1 MTMIAV
7 YGGGTI
13 GEALTAG
20 LVAAGHTDVTVINR
34 RAERSAYFR
43 ETYGVRSS
51 EEPADGAADIVFI
64 AVKPYAVTEVLRG
77 LAPHLAEGATVV
89 SLAAGVTL
97 AQLAEAAPGAQVIR
111 VMPNTPMLA
120 RMGMCAIA
128 PAPGV
133 DTAAVEE
140 LLQAVGETVVIE
152 EKDMD
157 AVTALSGSSPA
168 YVYLFAEA
176 LVDAGV
182 ARGLSRTVASKLA
195 IQSIR
200 GAGEMLAGTKTPTQL
215 RYDVTSPGGTTAAA
229 LRALEDGGLRS
240 AVFSAVDA
248 CAERNR
254 ELGKPD

>member
-1 MTMIAV
+1 MIAI
-7 YGGGTI
+7 YGGGKI

-20 LVAAGHTDVTVINR
+20 LVAAGHTDVAVVNR
-34 RAERSAYFR
+34 RPERSEYFR

-51 EEPADGAADIVFI
+51 EDPQDAVADVVFI
-64 AVKPYAVTEVLRG
+64 AVKPYAVKEVLRG
-77 LAPHLAEGATVV
+77 LAPHLAEETTVV
-89 SLAAGVTL
+89 SLAAGVSL
-97 AQLAEAAPGAQVIR
+97 AQLAEAAPQAEVVR
-111 VMPNTPMLA
+111 VMPNTPMLKGL
-120 RMGMCAIA
+120 GMCAIA

-133 DTAAVEE
+133 DTAEVES
-140 LLQAVGETVVIE
+140 LLRSVGETIVVE

-182 ARGLSRTVASKLA
+182 ARGLSRTVASTLA

-200 GAGEMLAGTKTPTQL
+200 GAGEMLAGEASPTQL

-229 LRALEDGGLRS
+229 LRALEDGGLRLS
-240 AVFSAVDA
+240 
-248 CAERNR
+248 
-254 ELGKPD
+254 LIHI

>member
-1 MTMIAV
+1 M
-7 YGGGTI
+7 
-13 GEALTAG
+13 
-20 LVAAGHTDVTVINR
+20 
-34 RAERSAYFR
+34 
-43 ETYGVRSS
+43 
-51 EEPADGAADIVFI
+51 
-64 AVKPYAVTEVLRG
+64 
-77 LAPHLAEGATVV
+77 
-89 SLAAGVTL
+89 
-97 AQLAEAAPGAQVIR
+97 
-111 VMPNTPMLA
+111 
-120 RMGMCAIA
+120 
-128 PAPGV
+128 

-140 LLQAVGETVVIE
+140 LLQAVGETVVVE

-200 GAGEMLAGTKTPTQL
+200 GAGEMLAGAKTPTQL

>member
-1 MTMIAV
+1 M
-7 YGGGTI
+7 
-13 GEALTAG
+13 
-20 LVAAGHTDVTVINR
+20 
-34 RAERSAYFR
+34 
-43 ETYGVRSS
+43 
-51 EEPADGAADIVFI
+51 
-64 AVKPYAVTEVLRG
+64 
-77 LAPHLAEGATVV
+77 
-89 SLAAGVTL
+89 SLAAGVSL
-97 AQLAEAAPGAQVIR
+97 AQLAEAAPQAEVVR
-111 VMPNTPMLA
+111 VMPNTPMLKGL
-120 RMGMCAIA
+120 GMCAIA

-133 DTAAVEE
+133 DTAEVES
-140 LLQAVGETVVIE
+140 LLRSVGETIVVE

-182 ARGLSRTVASKLA
+182 ARGLSRTVASTLA

-200 GAGEMLAGTKTPTQL
+200 GAGEMLVGEASPTQL

-248 CAERNR
+248 CADRNR
-254 ELGKPD
+254 ELGKVD

>member
-1 MTMIAV
+1 MIAI
-7 YGGGTI
+7 YGGGKI

-20 LVAAGHTDVTVINR
+20 LVAAGHTDVSVVNR
-34 RAERSAYFR
+34 RPERSAYFR

-51 EEPADGAADIVFI
+51 EDPQDAVADVVFI

-77 LAPHLAEGATVV
+77 LAPHLVEGSTVV

-97 AQLAEAAPGAQVIR
+97 AQLAEAAPQAEVVR
-111 VMPNTPMLA
+111 VMPNTPMLKG
-120 RMGMCAIA
+120 MGMCAIA
-128 PAPGV
+128 PAPGA
-133 DTAAVEE
+133 DTAEVEV
-140 LLQAVGETVVIE
+140 LLQSVGETIVVE

-182 ARGLSRTVASKLA
+182 ARGLSRTVASTLA

-200 GAGEMLAGTKTPTQL
+200 GAGEMLAGDVSPTQL

-248 CAERNR
+248 CADRNR
-254 ELGKPD
+254 ELGKAD

>member
-1 MTMIAV
+1 MIAI
-7 YGGGTI
+7 YGGGKI

-20 LVAAGHTDVTVINR
+20 LVAAGHTDVAVVNR
-34 RAERSAYFR
+34 RPERSEYFR

-51 EEPADGAADIVFI
+51 EDPQDAVADVVFI
-64 AVKPYAVTEVLRG
+64 AVKPYSVKEVLRG
-77 LAPHLAEGATVV
+77 LAPHLAEETTVV
-89 SLAAGVTL
+89 SLAAGVSL
-97 AQLAEAAPGAQVIR
+97 AQLAEAAPQAEVVR
-111 VMPNTPMLA
+111 VMPNTPMLKGL
-120 RMGMCAIA
+120 GMCAIA

-133 DTAAVEE
+133 DTAEVES
-140 LLQAVGETVVIE
+140 LLRSVGETIVVE

-182 ARGLSRTVASKLA
+182 ARGLSRTVASTLA

-200 GAGEMLAGTKTPTQL
+200 GAGEMLAGEASPTQL

-248 CAERNR
+248 CADRNR
-254 ELGKPD
+254 ELGKVD